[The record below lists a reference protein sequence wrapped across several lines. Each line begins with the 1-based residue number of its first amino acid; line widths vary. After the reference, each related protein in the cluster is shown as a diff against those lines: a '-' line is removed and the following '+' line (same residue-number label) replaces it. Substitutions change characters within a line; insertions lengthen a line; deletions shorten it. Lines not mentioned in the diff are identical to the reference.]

1 MIRKEKLNMNR
12 KKKINDTLKKKLK
25 KANAKLHTSNKPR
38 YISKAER
45 AKLEEQEAI
54 ESQEAS

>member
-1 MIRKEKLNMNR
+1 MNR
-12 KKKINDTLKKKLK
+12 KKKMNDTLKKKQK

-45 AKLEEQEAI
+45 EKLALAEQETQDNQDN
-54 ESQEAS
+54 EDNQKS

>member
-1 MIRKEKLNMNR
+1 MNR
-12 KKKINDTLKKKLK
+12 KKKINDTLKKKQK

-45 AKLEEQEAI
+45 EKLALEEAASKETE
-54 ESQEAS
+54 ES